1 MSCHNNYKR
10 HKNFVI
16 VIYFLFSEYI
26 YTMFY
31 DYISQNCDLPYKVL
45 ILIALM
51 EIYEAMYPVQPYRN
65 QIYVKFTGRN
75 VLQRIPARLRS

>member
-1 MSCHNNYKR
+1 
-10 HKNFVI
+10 
-16 VIYFLFSEYI
+16 
-26 YTMFY
+26 MFY

-65 QIYVKFTGRN
+65 QIYVTFTGRN
-75 VLQRIPARLRS
+75 VLQTYSGQVTLLNVFLFDTKSLPITFI